1 MFAQPLQIS
10 QSGIVSRTLGLSVG
24 RRASVLGL
32 GLLVAGGAWFLHA
45 EADALP
51 FAALSG
57 LVLAMG
63 LLSLVRS
70 RRDAGRQLGPYRLDE
85 KIGEGG
91 MGVVY
96 KASHEFLERPAAIK
110 LLPAD
115 RAGERDRRRFE
126 REVQL
131 TSRLTHPNTISIYDY
146 GRTPEGT
153 FYYAMEYLDG
163 LDLQTLVERE
173 GPQEPARVAHLL
185 AQLTAALD
193 EAHRVGLIHRDV
205 KPANVMLCERGGVK
219 DVVKV
224 LDFGL
229 IKSLDCRGNG
239 ADTEIDRIVGTPLYL
254 SPEAL
259 TAPETVDARS
269 DLYAVGALGYFLL
282 TGVPP
287 FSGRNVLEV
296 CGHQLHSA
304 PVPPSQRL
312 GRALPRELEQL
323 LLRCLAKAPQDRPQS
338 AAQLHRAFSRMAA
351 EWSEPAASELAA

>member
-1 MFAQPLQIS
+1 MFAYPLQLS
-10 QSGIVSRTLGLSVG
+10 LSG
-24 RRASVLGL
+24 
-32 GLLVAGGAWFLHA
+32 
-45 EADALP
+45 ALP
-51 FAALSG
+51 LAALSALLFATG
-57 LVLAMG
+57 LFQ
-63 LLSLVRS
+63 LLRSL
-70 RRDAGRQLGPYRLDE
+70 RRDAVRRLGPYRLDE

-96 KASHEFLERPAAIK
+96 KASHAFLQRPVAIK
-110 LLPAD
+110 LLAAA
-115 RAGERDRRRFE
+115 RAGEGDRRRFE

-146 GRTPEGT
+146 GRTREGT

-163 LDLQTLVERE
+163 LDLQTLVERH
-173 GPQEPARVAHLL
+173 GPQSPTRVAHML

-193 EAHRVGLIHRDV
+193 EAHRTGLIHRDV
-205 KPANVMLCERGGVK
+205 KPANVMLCERGGQK

-229 IKSLDCRGNG
+229 IKSLDSRGNG
-239 ADTEIDRIVGTPLYL
+239 ADTDVDRIVGTPLYL

-259 TAPETVDARS
+259 TAPETVDPRS

-287 FSGRNVLEV
+287 FSGRTVLEV
-296 CGHQLHSA
+296 CAHQLHSV

-312 GRALPRELEQL
+312 GRALPRELEDL
-323 LLRCLAKAPQDRPQS
+323 LLRCLAKAPENRPQS
-338 AAQLHRAFSRMAA
+338 AAELQRALQRMAA
-351 EWSEPAASELAA
+351 DWSEPREVSALAA

>member
-1 MFAQPLQIS
+1 MFAQPLQLI
-10 QSGIVSRTLGLSVG
+10 QSEIVSRTLGVQAG
-24 RRASVLGL
+24 RRAGVLAFFG
-32 GLLVAGGAWFLHA
+32 VIAGSAWFLRA
-45 EADALP
+45 ETTTLP
-51 FAALSG
+51 FAALSV
-57 LVLAMG
+57 LVLVFAS
-63 LLSLVRS
+63 LSLARS
-70 RRDAGRQLGPYRLDE
+70 LRRDTGRQLGPYRLDE

-96 KASHEFLERPAAIK
+96 KASHEFLQRPAAIK

-146 GRTPEGT
+146 GRTAEGT
-153 FYYAMEYLDG
+153 FYYAMEYLEG
-163 LDLQTLVERE
+163 LDLQTLVERH
-173 GPQEPARVAHLL
+173 GPQDPARVANLL
-185 AQLTAALD
+185 AQLTAALG
-193 EAHRVGLIHRDV
+193 EAHRVGLVHRDV

-229 IKSLDCRGNG
+229 IKSLDSRSNG
-239 ADTEIDRIVGTPLYL
+239 TDTDIDRIVGTPLYL

-296 CGHQLHSA
+296 CGHQLHST

-312 GRALPRELEQL
+312 GHDLPRELEAL
-323 LLRCLAKAPQDRPQS
+323 LLRCLAKSPADRPQT
-338 AAQLHRAFSRMAA
+338 AAELHRAFSRMAA
-351 EWSEPAASELAA
+351 ACCQTDLAA